1 MKIGALDI
9 IVVMG
14 IVLSMVRGQSDI
26 DCSDPEARGRK
37 FQAEGLWVQAADEFH
52 RAIERCGNDAGTSSL
67 TSRFRVCVL
76 YCCCTRTILR

>member
-1 MKIGALDI
+1 MKIAGALD

-26 DCSDPEARGRK
+26 DCSDPEARGRE
-37 FQAEGLWVQAADEFH
+37 FQAEGLWVQAADEFQ

-67 TSRFRVCVL
+67 TCRFRVCVL
-76 YCCCTRTILR
+76 HCCRTRTILR